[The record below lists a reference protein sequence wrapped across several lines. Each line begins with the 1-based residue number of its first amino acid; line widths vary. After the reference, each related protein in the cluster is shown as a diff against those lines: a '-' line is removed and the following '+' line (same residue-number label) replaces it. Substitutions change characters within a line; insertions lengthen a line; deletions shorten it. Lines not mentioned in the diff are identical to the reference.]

1 MVAIAAAGTG
11 GHIYPGLA
19 VAAELRSVGPQVEVV
34 FLTTR
39 RGLGAELLSRAGE
52 RVWLIDGQ
60 PAPFGISWRAAA
72 SGWAAMRGAV
82 QARRRLR
89 EAGARVLL
97 ATGGYG
103 SVPAVLASRSLGLP
117 VVWHE
122 QNVLPGRATR
132 TVGRLAQVVA
142 VGFPEARR
150 HMPTRM
156 LGRVRVTGNP
166 VRREVLLT
174 PRSEGAR
181 RLGLEPGKLTVLVVG
196 ASQGARRLNEAVV
209 EAAAELASLEG
220 VQTLVSTGAAHFEA
234 VTAALA
240 RRCPPGRKEG
250 DRWTWRGLTVVAYLA
265 DMPAA
270 LAACDLAVS
279 RAGAIS
285 LAEFTARGIPM
296 VLVPYPFA
304 AEGHQ
309 QLNARVVQ
317 EAGAAVVV
325 PDSRLTAATLLE
337 VVRSLAGDRE
347 RLRAMAQASRRLG
360 RPDAARQVA
369 QVVLE
374 VAEGGHR
381 R

>member
-1 MVAIAAAGTG
+1 MR
-11 GHIYPGLA
+11 PGL
-19 VAAELRSVGPQVEVV
+19 EIV

-39 RGLGAELLSRAGE
+39 RGLGLELLTRAGE

-60 PAPFGISWRAAA
+60 PAPFGLSWRALA
-72 SGWAAMRGAV
+72 SGWAALRGAA

-89 EAGARVLL
+89 KAGARVLL

-132 TVGRLAQVVA
+132 TVGRLADVVA
-142 VGFPEARR
+142 VGFEEARR
-150 HMPTRM
+150 RMPGRM
-156 LGRVRVTGNP
+156 ASRVRVTGNP
-166 VRREVLLT
+166 VRREVLT
-174 PRSEGAR
+174 TSRSEGFR
-181 RLGLEPGKLTVLVVG
+181 RLGLEAGLLTVLVVG
-196 ASQGARRLNEAVV
+196 ASQGARRLNQAVV
-209 EAAAELASLEG
+209 EAAPQLAAMEG
-220 VQTLVSTGAAHFEA
+220 VQTLVSTGSANFEA
-234 VTAALA
+234 VAAALG
-240 RRCPPGRKEG
+240 RRCPLGRRAG
-250 DRWTWRGLTVVAYLA
+250 DRWEWRGLRVVPYLT

-309 QLNARVVQ
+309 ELNARVVQ

-325 PDSRLTAATLLE
+325 PDSQLTAGRLLE
-337 VVRSLAGDRE
+337 VLGGLAGDRA
-347 RLRAMAQASRRLG
+347 RLRAMAEASRRLG
-360 RPDAARQVA
+360 RPDAAQQVA
-369 QVVLE
+369 QVVLDLAGVE
-374 VAEGGHR
+374 TS
-381 R
+381 